1 MFSWMSRNKRTIF
14 MHLGNLRRLLC
25 FDCVL
30 LLLLTDDEDES
41 GSAPMA
47 VKRHPIYRMLQLGWC
62 VMNAVSTL
70 IILWRRDWIWIGWHL
85 KLWIWCWWFIGYT
98 FFCWVHACKVHGEN
112 EREDNVGYEWCPSIL
127 FVTLCYRTMGDRS
140 YDSRFND
147 RSFFAIFYY
156 ARYAIVPQLVGTPPK
171 VWYIGL
177 RRKALRPSLLTD
189 CGSHSE
195 NEFLAV
201 HLREPR

>member
-1 MFSWMSRNKRTIF
+1 MLGGDLHPSMFSWMSRNKRTIF

-47 VKRHPIYRMLQLGWC
+47 VKRYPIYRMLQLWWC
-62 VMNAVSTL
+62 VMNAVPTL

-98 FFCWVHACKVHGEN
+98 FFCWVHACKVRGEN

-127 FVTLCYRTMGDRS
+127 FVTVCYPLLPDEWAIDRTIH
-140 YDSRFND
+140 DSM
-147 RSFFAIFYY
+147 
-156 ARYAIVPQLVGTPPK
+156 IVPSLPFFTTLDMLSYHSYVVGRWAK
-171 VWYIGL
+171 VW
-177 RRKALRPSLLTD
+177 
-189 CGSHSE
+189 
-195 NEFLAV
+195 
-201 HLREPR
+201 

>member
-1 MFSWMSRNKRTIF
+1 MSRNKRTIF

-47 VKRHPIYRMLQLGWC
+47 VKRYPIYRLLQLWWR

-85 KLWIWCWWFIGYT
+85 KLWIWCWWFIGCT
-98 FFCWVHACKVHGEN
+98 FFCWVHACKVRGEN
-112 EREDNVGYEWCPSIL
+112 EREDNVGYEWFPSIL
-127 FVTLCYRTMGDRS
+127 FVTLCYRTNGPSFVKLKACDRS

-147 RSFFAIFYY
+147 GFFAIFYY
-156 ARYAIVPQLVGTPPK
+156 ARYATT
-171 VWYIGL
+171 
-177 RRKALRPSLLTD
+177 AST
-189 CGSHSE
+189 
-195 NEFLAV
+195 
-201 HLREPR
+201 